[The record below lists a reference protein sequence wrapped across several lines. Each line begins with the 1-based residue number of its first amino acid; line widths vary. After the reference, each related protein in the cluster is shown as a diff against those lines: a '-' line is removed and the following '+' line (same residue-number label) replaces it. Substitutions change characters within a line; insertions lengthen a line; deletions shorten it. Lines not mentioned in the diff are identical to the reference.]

1 MYSKSHCLITFLVSA
16 ALALG
21 AVAANAQTAPA
32 AAPQTAP
39 TAAPQTAPAPAP
51 QAAPPV
57 TTPATPA
64 PAQAAPA
71 TTGLLRGHI
80 LDQTGALIPGAQV
93 TVSTAAGVTVG
104 TGTASASGAYV
115 VRGLPAGSYIVE
127 VTIDGFA
134 PFVSAP
140 IPLAP
145 GQAKSVDVKMAV
157 ETTQQQVVVT
167 DEGGPTVSTDADN
180 NASAIVLKGSDL
192 DALSDDPDE
201 LQNELQAL
209 AGPSAGPNGGQIYID
224 GFTGGT
230 LPPKSAIR
238 EIRINQNPFSAEF
251 DHIGYG
257 RIEILTK
264 PGTDTLHG
272 RGFLQGND
280 SAFNTGNPFAPP
292 PDYHAIQYNGTI
304 SGALNKKASYF
315 LSVEGRDNPDAS
327 IYTVGIPVQTGNTG
341 PFYIPTNSSGS
352 VINTT
357 GAIYSPAQRIEVS
370 PRIDLQLGQKNT
382 LTVRYQYE
390 SGSTSG
396 NFGSTSLPSQ
406 ATGNTTTEHSVQ
418 MDDTQIISERIVNE
432 TRFQYRLAPTDNTSV
447 STAPKVGVGGFFTG
461 GGSSG
466 QSSTDRSTHLEL
478 QNITTMT
485 KGTQAI
491 KFGTWLRDNRE
502 ANTSSGGFN
511 GSYTFATLADYT
523 GAINKFYNGT
533 ACPTG
538 APAGE
543 AVCDTSGAATANLP
557 EKMSITTGN
566 DKFKANVFDAAL
578 FFQDDWKVNKFLT
591 LSGGL
596 RWESQN
602 HVSDHSDFAPRL
614 AFAYALDGHKKG
626 TVQKTVVRGGYGFF
640 YDRFGVGSL
649 MGLEQ
654 NHVSLSPSQQHYVIT
669 NPACFNP
676 VSISTATLTACNG
689 GVAPTPQ
696 NQQFTQLLPSYHS
709 PYDEQLGLSLERQLT
724 KVSTL
729 TFTYVHTYG
738 VHEMA
743 TRDSNPYQNV
753 AGTFTYGPNIGSGL
767 RLNTN
772 FGPIDEIYPEAV
784 FKQNQLIV
792 NLNARFT
799 PNFSVTG
806 FYTLNSASGD
816 TGTASNSYNLKQDYG
831 RAGFVRQNTV
841 FLIANYSGKWGISYN
856 PFLSAQSGRPF
867 NITSNLDLTGDN
879 FFNDR
884 PSLAA
889 STSSCSGN
897 PQYAQTSFGC
907 LDTIP
912 QSGEALLA
920 PNLGDSPSSVT
931 FNLRVSRSWGIG
943 PKVQAPAGAGGQ
955 RGPGGPG
962 GGGGF
967 GGGFGG
973 GPGGGGGGGG
983 RGGGGGGGG
992 FGGGPGGG
1000 GRGGMSNTGHK
1011 YSLTFSAQA
1020 LNLFN
1025 DINYGTPNG
1034 SVVPTLIPGTTTYGP
1049 GSRFDKS
1056 TSLAGFQFASPS
1068 GSASR
1073 RIFIMAAFSF

>member
-1 MYSKSHCLITFLVSA
+1 MIAFLVSTVFTLVA
-16 ALALG
+16 A
-21 AVAANAQTAPA
+21 AANAQTAPA
-32 AAPQTAP
+32 PAPQTP
-39 TAAPQTAPAPAP
+39 QAATPQTATPAP
-51 QAAPPV
+51 QVAPAEA
-57 TTPATPA
+57 TPATPA
-64 PAQAAPA
+64 PAEAAAA
-71 TTGLLRGHI
+71 TTGILRGHI
-80 LDQTGALIPGAQV
+80 LDQTGALIPGAQITV
-93 TVSTAAGVTVG
+93 TTTKGTTVG
-104 TGTASASGAYV
+104 TGTASASGSYV
-115 VRGLPAGSYIVE
+115 VRGLPAGSYIVQ
-127 VTIDGFA
+127 VTYNGFA
-134 PFVSAP
+134 PFVSEP
-140 IPLAP
+140 IPLAA
-145 GQAKSVDVKMAV
+145 GQSKNIEVKMAV
-157 ETTQQQVVVT
+157 ETTQQEVVVT
-167 DEGGPTVSTDADN
+167 DESGPAVSTDADA
-180 NASAIVLKGSDL
+180 NASSIVLKGSDL

-201 LQNELQAL
+201 LSNELSAL

-280 SAFNTGNPFAPP
+280 SAFNTSNPFAPP
-292 PDYHAIQYNGTI
+292 PSYHSIQYNGTI

-327 IYTVGIPVQTGNTG
+327 IYTVGIPIQAGGTGLY
-341 PFYIPTNSSGS
+341 FIPTNSSGN

-357 GAIYSPAQRIEVS
+357 GAIYSPSSRVEVS
-370 PRIDLQLGQKNT
+370 PRLDVQLGQKNT
-382 LTVRYQYE
+382 LTVRYQFE
-390 SGSTSG
+390 RGSSSG

-406 ATGNTTTEHSVQ
+406 ATGNTVSEHSVQ
-418 MDDTQIISERIVNE
+418 MDDTQIISDRIVNE
-432 TRFQYRLAPTDNTSV
+432 TRFQYRLAPTVNTSV
-447 STAPKVGVGGFFTG
+447 STMPKVGVGGFFSG
-461 GGSSG
+461 GGSSS
-466 QSSTDRSTHLEL
+466 QSSSDRSSHIEL

-491 KFGTWLRDNRE
+491 KFGTWLRDNRD
-502 ANTSSGGFN
+502 ASTSSGGFN
-511 GSYTFATLADYT
+511 GSFTFADLNDYT
-523 GAINKFYNGT
+523 GALNNLSTPGF
-533 ACPTG
+533 C
-538 APAGE
+538 PAGGP
-543 AVCDTSGAATANLP
+543 VTSQCGKTNLP
-557 EKMSITTGN
+557 EKLNITTGN
-566 DKFKANVFDAAL
+566 EKYRANVFDAAL

-596 RWESQN
+596 RWETQN
-602 HVSDHSDFAPRL
+602 HVSDHSDFAPRF

-654 NHVSLSPSQQHYVIT
+654 NHVSNTPSQQQYVIT
-669 NPACFNP
+669 NPTCFNP
-676 VSISTATLTACNG
+676 VSVANISSNPLATCNG
-689 GVAPTPQ
+689 GNAPTLATQ
-696 NQQFTQLLPSYHS
+696 AFSQLLPSYHS
-709 PYDEQLGLSLERQLT
+709 PYNEQLGFSLERQLT

-729 TFTYVHTYG
+729 TLTYLHSYG
-738 VHEMA
+738 VHQNA
-743 TRDSNPYQNV
+743 TRNSNPYQNV
-753 AGTFTYGPNIGSGL
+753 PGTFNYGPNVPGSGP
-767 RLNTN
+767 RLNTA
-772 FGPIDEIYPEAV
+772 FGQIDEIYPEAV
-784 FKQNQLIV
+784 FKQNQLIANV
-792 NLNARFT
+792 NARFT
-799 PNFSVTG
+799 PSFSVTG
-806 FYTLNSASGD
+806 FYTLNFAHGD

-831 RAGFVRQNTV
+831 RAGFVRRNMV
-841 FLIANYSGKWGISYN
+841 FLFANYSGKWGISYN
-856 PFLSAQSGRPF
+856 PFLVAQSGRPF
-867 NITSNLDLTGDN
+867 NIASNLDLTGDN

-884 PSLAA
+884 PSLA
-889 STSSCSGN
+889 SSSSSCSGN
-897 PQYAQTSFGC
+897 SLYAQTSFGC

-912 QSGEALLA
+912 QSGETLLA
-920 PNLGDSPSSVT
+920 PNLGTGPSSVT

-955 RGPGGPG
+955 RGPGG
-962 GGGGF
+962 GGGF
-967 GGGFGG
+967 GGPGFGG
-973 GPGGGGGGGG
+973 GPGGGGGG

-1000 GRGGMSNTGHK
+1000 GRGGMSNTGRK

-1025 DINYGTPNG
+1025 DINYGTPIG

-1056 TSLAGFQFASPS
+1056 PNLANGQFASPT

-1073 RIFIMAAFSF
+1073 RIFFMAAFSF